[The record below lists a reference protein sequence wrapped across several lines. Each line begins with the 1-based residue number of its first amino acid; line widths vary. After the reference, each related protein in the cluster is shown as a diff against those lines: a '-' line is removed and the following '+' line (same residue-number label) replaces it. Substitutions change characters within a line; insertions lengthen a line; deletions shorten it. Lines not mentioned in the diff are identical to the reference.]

1 MTYIVWYSSMEND
14 TQLFNSKLTKIGL
27 IVTNQISWRY
37 RYTWYTDHWFQFNRV
52 QFQSNRVHGAKT
64 MEWEKN
70 NNNNKIMIITMMI
83 ITIIIIMIIITM
95 ITIIIII
102 SRIVLNAYVLNILY
116 PRKPHWNLP
125 KMQHRWTDR
134 RTDIEFHETL
144 KDLDPK
150 DTYTSNFWNP
160 HSHGHAVESIRK
172 CIKVSE
178 NRTRFEGFNLKID
191 FKMPK
196 MPKSHDRPL
205 CPYLMRYDAVIPIKD
220 LDPNNI
226 YAKYH
231 WSPIKTTQVIVR
243 TPNTHERA
251 PRFIKKSARNSA
263 KIQIF
268 KLSKTQDLYHVSPWA
283 LQTYQVWRL

>member
-14 TQLFNSKLTKIGL
+14 THLFNSKLKLAWLSPIKSAEGTDTHDTLIIDSNLTGCNSNQTGCMVQKQWNEKI
-27 IVTNQISWRY
+27 IIIIIII
-37 RYTWYTDHWFQFNRV
+37 
-52 QFQSNRVHGAKT
+52 
-64 MEWEKN
+64 
-70 NNNNKIMIITMMI
+70 KIIIIHVITMII
-83 ITIIIIMIIITM
+83 ITIIIIIIT
-95 ITIIIII
+95 IIIIII
-102 SRIVLNAYVLNILY
+102 SRIVLNAYVLNIPPQTPL
-116 PRKPHWNLP
+116 KST

-134 RTDIEFHETL
+134 RTDIQFHETL

-150 DTYTSNFWNP
+150 DTYTSNFLNP

-172 CIKVSE
+172 CIKLSE
-178 NRTRFEGFNLKID
+178 NHTRFEGFNLKID

-220 LDPNNI
+220 LDPNDI

-231 WSPIKTTQVIVR
+231 WNPFKTSQVIVR

-251 PRFIKKSARNSA
+251 PRFIEKSEKKSG
-263 KIQIF
+263 KIQILKF
-268 KLSKTQDLYHVSPWA
+268 SKTQDLYHVSPWA

>member
-1 MTYIVWYSSMEND
+1 
-14 TQLFNSKLTKIGL
+14 
-27 IVTNQISWRY
+27 
-37 RYTWYTDHWFQFNRV
+37 
-52 QFQSNRVHGAKT
+52 
-64 MEWEKN
+64 
-70 NNNNKIMIITMMI
+70 MIIITTMI
-83 ITIIIIMIIITM
+83 IITIIIMIIITII

-102 SRIVLNAYVLNILY
+102 SRIVLNAYVLNIPPQTPL
-116 PRKPHWNLP
+116 KST

-134 RTDIEFHETL
+134 RTDIQFHETL

-172 CIKVSE
+172 CIKISK
-178 NRTRFEGFNLKID
+178 NHTRFEGFNLKID
-191 FKMPK
+191 FEMPK

-205 CPYLMRYDAVIPIKD
+205 CPYLTRYDAVIPIKD
-220 LDPNNI
+220 LHPNDI

-231 WSPIKTTQVIVR
+231 WNPIKTSHVIVW

-251 PRFIKKSARNSA
+251 PRFIKKSVKNSG

-268 KLSKTQDLYHVSPWA
+268 KFSKTQDLYHVSPWA